1 MRKDI
6 AKFVTAVLNG
16 QNKTAHNYLKK
27 VIDEKIKQKIINNNS
42 NLF

>member
-6 AKFVTAVLNG
+6 AKFITAVLNG
-16 QNKTAHNYLKK
+16 QNKSAHGQLKK

-42 NLF
+42 NIF